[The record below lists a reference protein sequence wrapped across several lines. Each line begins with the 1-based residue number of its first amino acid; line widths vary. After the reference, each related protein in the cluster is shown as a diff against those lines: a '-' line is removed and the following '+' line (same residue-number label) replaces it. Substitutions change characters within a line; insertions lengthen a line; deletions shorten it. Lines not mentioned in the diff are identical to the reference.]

1 MIKKE
6 HVIVFNLFFLLDC
19 LFYTLNIQIIIIFI
33 CTYNIYISCVRII
46 SKEY

>member
-19 LFYTLNIQIIIIFI
+19 FVYITLNIQIIIIFI
-33 CTYNIYISCVRII
+33 CTYNIYMSCII